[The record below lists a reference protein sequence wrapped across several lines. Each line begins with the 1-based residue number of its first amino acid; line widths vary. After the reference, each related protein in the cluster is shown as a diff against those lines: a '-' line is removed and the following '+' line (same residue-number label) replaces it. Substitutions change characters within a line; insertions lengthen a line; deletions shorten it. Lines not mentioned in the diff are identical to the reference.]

1 MKLSVTYWTRLE
13 PWSRN
18 PNLSESLQA
27 QVRDPLWFLTRQWQ
41 MGEFQGEDAG
51 TASKVSLRTEVSTL
65 SLFRDGSGHV
75 ARYDPGTPLEAVV
88 EQEERPWGYRSRV
101 QAGLQ
106 WARILSQDGVE
117 QAIRDYFFQRHVFDL
132 PSAQELAGLAASV
145 RQFVVSVAARV
156 MDGEKVDGD
165 IVVRRPNDARRP
177 DKINLHS
184 YDDQVDFPDAM
195 IAAVPNAD
203 LTKAAKAV
211 RDFSVWMGALVR
223 RPQGGQASW
232 ISPHLEYQFA
242 VSAQT
247 GGGGQVVLAADEFPG
262 GRLDWYSLSV
272 DPAPSSVLSPPAGAT
287 LPIPTQDERILI
299 PANMGFKGI
308 AGKGWWRFEDL
319 QSDLGDM
326 QLDQLDL
333 GRLLTMEFAFL
344 HSNDWFLIPYP
355 LQVGSLCR
363 IVGLTVTDVFGDKTM
378 LGPSAY
384 GQGDERST
392 WSLFTLSLASQDA
405 SGSGG
410 VGEFF
415 FLPPASA
422 ATLIEGEPLEEV
434 RFLRDEMGDMVWAVE
449 ETIQDQAGDP
459 IPAYVAPPF
468 GSGTSAGGQADSI
481 ADAKFRLASAVP
493 ENWIPFLIVQTGESS
508 RPLQLELAGL
518 VPTDDGGKR
527 PVQPKGQVLSS
538 PQQPFRIYEQE
549 VPRSGLRVA
558 RKVRYAR
565 WLQGTNHLWVSRLK
579 TVGKGEG
586 RSGLRFDFLDPAK
599 SSAA

>member
-41 MGEFQGEDAG
+41 LGEFQGEDAG
-51 TASKVSLRTEVSTL
+51 TASKVGLRTEISSL
-65 SLFRDGSGHV
+65 SLFRDGSGRV
-75 ARYDPGTPLEAVV
+75 APYDPATPLEAAV
-88 EQEERPWGYRSRV
+88 EQEDRPWDYRSRI

-106 WARILSQDGVE
+106 WARVLSQEGVE

-132 PSAQELAGLAASV
+132 PSAQELAGLAPAV
-145 RQFVVSVAARV
+145 EQFVVSMAARV
-156 MDGEKVDGD
+156 MDGQKVDGD
-165 IVVRRPNDARRP
+165 IVIRGPNDARRP

-184 YDDQVDFPDAM
+184 FDDQVDFPDAM
-195 IAAVPNAD
+195 IAALPSSDMTN
-203 LTKAAKAV
+203 AAKAV
-211 RDFSVWMGALVR
+211 KDFSVWMGALVR
-223 RPQGGQASW
+223 RPRGGQTSW
-232 ISPHLEYQFA
+232 VSPRMEYQFA

-247 GGGGQVVLAADEFPG
+247 GGGGQFVLAADEFPG
-262 GRLDWYSLSV
+262 GRLDWHSLSV
-272 DPAPSSVLSPPAGAT
+272 DPDPSAALPPPAGAP
-287 LPIPTQDERILI
+287 LPAPTPDERVLI
-299 PANMGFKGI
+299 PANLGFKGI

-344 HSNDWFLIPYP
+344 HANDWFLIPYP

-363 IVGLTVTDVFGDKTM
+363 VTGLTVTDVFGDKTM
-378 LGPSAY
+378 IGPCAY
-384 GQGDERST
+384 GQGDERET
-392 WSLFTLSLASQDA
+392 WSMFTLSLVAKDP
-405 SGSGG
+405 SGSAG

-422 ATLIEGEPLEEV
+422 ATLLESAPLEDV

-449 ETIQDQAGDP
+449 ETIQDEAGNP
-459 IPAYVAPPF
+459 VPGYVAPPF
-468 GSGTSAGGQADSI
+468 GSATAASGGAASG
-481 ADAKFRLASAVP
+481 ADARFRLASGVP
-493 ENWIPFLIVQTGESS
+493 QNWIPFLVVQTGEAS
-508 RPLQLELAGL
+508 RPLQLEMAGL

-527 PVQPKGQVLSS
+527 PVQPKGRILSS
-538 PQQPFRIYEQE
+538 SQQPLRIYEQE
-549 VPRSGLRVA
+549 VPRSGVSVA
-558 RKVRYAR
+558 RKIRYAR
-565 WLQGTNHLWVSRLK
+565 WLRGTNHLWVARLK

-586 RSGLRFDFLDPAK
+586 RSGLRFDVLDPVKRTAP
-599 SSAA
+599 